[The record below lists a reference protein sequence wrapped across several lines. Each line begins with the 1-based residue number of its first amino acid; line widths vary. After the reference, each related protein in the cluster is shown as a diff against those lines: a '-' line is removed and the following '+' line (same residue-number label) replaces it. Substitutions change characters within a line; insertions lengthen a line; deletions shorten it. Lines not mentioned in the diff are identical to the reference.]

1 MGACGSKGIY
11 YTYAYS
17 YLTVLYDSLGPPL
30 RFDRRGRPELVRL
43 HTLLNAFR
51 RSPALDA
58 ASTEKESL
66 VWPKKSCNRLE
77 DVVMCSLRVH
87 HAFSAIIELITLCTL
102 VPHIVD
108 ALFDVSSDPQISYSL
123 LSPG

>member
-1 MGACGSKGIY
+1 MGSCGSKGIY

-30 RFDRRGRPELVRL
+30 RSDRRGRPELVRL
-43 HTLLNAFR
+43 PTLLNAFR
-51 RSPALDA
+51 RSPAFDA
-58 ASTEKESL
+58 ASTEKEFL

-77 DVVMCSLRVH
+77 DVVMCSLGIH
-87 HAFSAIIELITLCTL
+87 HAFSAVVELIALRTL
-102 VPHIVD
+102 VPHVVD
-108 ALFDVSSDPQISYSL
+108 ALFDVSSEPQTSYSL